1 MEHIIRNS
9 LIYKE
14 HIIGRIYGTHNRKD
28 HITGRI
34 YGTHNRKDVR
44 NT

>member
-1 MEHIIRNS
+1 M
-9 LIYKE
+9 E

-28 HITGRI
+28 IYMEHIIGRI
-34 YGTHNRKDVR
+34 YGTHNRKDIW

>member
-1 MEHIIRNS
+1 M
-9 LIYKE
+9 E

-28 HITGRI
+28 I
-34 YGTHNRKDVR
+34 YGTHNRKDIW

>member
-1 MEHIIRNS
+1 MEHIIGR
-9 LIYKE
+9 IKYK

-28 HITGRI
+28 HIYI
-34 YGTHNRKDVR
+34 W

>member
-1 MEHIIRNS
+1 MEHIIGR
-9 LIYKE
+9 IYGTHNRKAIIYME

-28 HITGRI
+28 IW
-34 YGTHNRKDVR
+34 